1 MHNDGSV
8 TLLEVIFTKSGVK
21 FTFIVSVLIQPVV
34 VSVTFKKYKP
44 LFYIPKNW
52 VYLDGNSLGPLTKNI
67 KNSISKVVTDEW
79 GEQIIKGW
87 NKSNWMTQPDRIGNV
102 IAKLI
107 GASKNSVTV
116 GDTLA
121 IKLFQ
126 AISGA
131 HQISKKNGLILSDKS
146 NFPSDLYIANSY
158 LKDKNLL
165 NFQN

>member
-1 MHNDGSV
+1 MVNNLH
-8 TLLEVIFTKSGVK
+8 
-21 FTFIVSVLIQPVV
+21 
-34 VSVTFKKYKP
+34 KKYRP
-44 LFYIPKNW
+44 LFQIPENW
-52 VYLDGNSLGPLTKNI
+52 IYFDGNSLGPLQKTII
-67 KNSISKVVTDEW
+67 KKVSNMISNEW

-87 NKSNWMTQPDRIGNV
+87 NKSNWMTQPDSVGNL

-107 GASKNSVTV
+107 GADKNSVTV

-131 HQISKKNGLILSDKS
+131 LQVSKKTGVVLSDES

-158 LKDKNLL
+158 LKEKNL
-165 NFQN
+165 QSTIGQ

>member
-1 MHNDGSV
+1 MVN
-8 TLLEVIFTKSGVK
+8 TLH
-21 FTFIVSVLIQPVV
+21 
-34 VSVTFKKYKP
+34 KKYKP

-52 VYLDGNSLGPLTKNI
+52 IYLDGNSLGPLTKNI

-79 GEQIIKGW
+79 GEQIIKRW

-107 GASKNSVTV
+107 GASKNTVTV

-131 HQISKKNGLILSDKS
+131 HQISKKKGLILRISFS
-146 NFPSDLYIANSY
+146 
-158 LKDKNLL
+158 
-165 NFQN
+165 Q

>member
-1 MHNDGSV
+1 MVN
-8 TLLEVIFTKSGVK
+8 TLH
-21 FTFIVSVLIQPVV
+21 
-34 VSVTFKKYKP
+34 KKYKP

-52 VYLDGNSLGPLTKNI
+52 IYLDGNSLGPLTKNI

-107 GASKNSVTV
+107 GASKNTVTV

-131 HQISKKNGLILSDKS
+131 HQISKKK
-146 NFPSDLYIANSY
+146 A
-158 LKDKNLL
+158 
-165 NFQN
+165 

>member
-1 MHNDGSV
+1 MVN
-8 TLLEVIFTKSGVK
+8 TLH
-21 FTFIVSVLIQPVV
+21 
-34 VSVTFKKYKP
+34 KKYKP

-52 VYLDGNSLGPLTKNI
+52 IYLDGNSLGPLTKNI

-107 GASKNSVTV
+107 GASKNTVTV

-131 HQISKKNGLILSDKS
+131 HQISKKKGLR
-146 NFPSDLYIANSY
+146 Y
-158 LKDKNLL
+158 LNKELNISKQMNLKL
-165 NFQN
+165 IQKRVHRIIVNY

>member
-1 MHNDGSV
+1 MVN
-8 TLLEVIFTKSGVK
+8 TLH
-21 FTFIVSVLIQPVV
+21 
-34 VSVTFKKYKP
+34 KKYKP

-52 VYLDGNSLGPLTKNI
+52 IYLDGNSLGPLTKNI

-107 GASKNSVTV
+107 GASKNTVTV

-131 HQISKKNGLILSDKS
+131 HQISKKKGLILSDKS

-158 LKDKNLL
+158 LKIKIYLK
-165 NFQN
+165 